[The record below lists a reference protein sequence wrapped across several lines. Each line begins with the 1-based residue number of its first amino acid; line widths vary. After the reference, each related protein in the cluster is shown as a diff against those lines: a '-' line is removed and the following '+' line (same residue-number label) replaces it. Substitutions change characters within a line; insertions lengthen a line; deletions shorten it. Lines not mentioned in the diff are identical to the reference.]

1 MNALADNALPCILIP
16 AFNDWESLTR
26 LLPLLDRSLH
36 REGQQADVLIADD
49 GSTQPPTLLEQALRR
64 YPPRQLQRVEV
75 VRLARNLGHQRAIAI
90 GLALRNARKAQGPT
104 VIMDADG
111 EDLSEHVPLLLRKLE
126 ETEGQVVFA
135 QRQKRCE
142 SRMFRALYR
151 VYRLIQR
158 ITTGH
163 TIDFGN
169 FSAVPPSLLPT
180 LAVTSELWNHYP
192 AAVLSAR
199 IPYTKVPCE
208 RGMRLAGRSR
218 LGMTGLVLHGLGAMS
233 VFAERIGVRFIG
245 FTLVLATILIGLIG
259 AVVTIRFATDWAVPG
274 WATYTTGLLTVLL
287 FQMLTL
293 ASCFTFIIL
302 KGRNVLP
309 FVPARDYEPYVAN
322 RTVLYDRDDG
332 AMCRIPKIAS

>member
-1 MNALADNALPCILIP
+1 MNALAVNALPCILIP
-16 AFNDWESLTR
+16 AFNDWESLT
-26 LLPLLDRSLH
+26 LLFPLLDRSLH
-36 REGQQADVLIADD
+36 REGRAVDVLIVDD
-49 GSTQPPTLLEQALRR
+49 GSTQPSTPLEHALKRQA
-64 YPPRQLQRVEV
+64 PHQIHRVEV

-111 EDLSEHVPLLLRKLE
+111 EDLSEHVPLLLKRLE

-135 QRQKRCE
+135 QRQKRSE
-142 SRMFRALYR
+142 SRLFRTLYR

-158 ITTGH
+158 VTTGH

-169 FSAVPPSLLPT
+169 FSAVPSSLLPT

-199 IPYTKVPCE
+199 IPHTKVPCE
-208 RGMRLAGRSR
+208 RGRRLAGRSR

-245 FTLVLATILIGLIG
+245 FTLVLAAILLGLIG
-259 AVVTIRFATDWAVPG
+259 AVVTIRFTTDWAVPG

-302 KGRNVLP
+302 KGRNGLP
-309 FVPARDYEPYVAN
+309 FVPARDYEPYVAS
-322 RTVLYDRDDG
+322 RTVLYDRDDST
-332 AMCRIPKIAS
+332 MYRISKVAS